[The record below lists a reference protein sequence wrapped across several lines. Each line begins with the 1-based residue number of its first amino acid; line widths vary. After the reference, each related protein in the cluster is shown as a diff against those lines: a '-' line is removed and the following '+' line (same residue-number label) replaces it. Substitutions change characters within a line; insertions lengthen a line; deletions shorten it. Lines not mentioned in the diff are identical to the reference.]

1 MAKKTI
7 WVLGI
12 DPGLSGAL
20 ALVSSDGDLHVWDVP
35 TFEVVRNRRR
45 KREIDHAGL
54 RDIILRASS
63 IAVKIDV
70 AYVEK
75 VGAFPRN
82 REGKSQGVTS
92 MFSFGSTYGCMLQL
106 VASHFVPREDV
117 TPQKWKVYFKLRKG
131 KDASR
136 MKASELMPSFAD
148 QWPLVK
154 HHGRAEAALIATYG
168 LHQVKPKRRERRR
181 LSRSGATVSM
191 TSYTAIKPRRRLPS

>member
-20 ALVSSDGDLHVWDVP
+20 ALISSDGDLHVWDVP
-35 TFEVVRNRRR
+35 IFEVVRNRRR

-70 AYVEK
+70 AWVEK
-75 VGAFPRN
+75 VGAFPN
-82 REGKSQGVTS
+82 QGVAS

-106 VASHFVPREDV
+106 VASHFVPLEQV

-136 MKASELMPSFAD
+136 MKASELMPEFAD

-154 HHGRAEAALIATYG
+154 HHNRAEAALIARYG
-168 LHQVKPKRRERRR
+168 LHQVKPMRRK
-181 LSRSGATVSM
+181 LIQAGSTVSM
-191 TSYTAIKPRRRLPS
+191 TSYKTKRIRRRLPT

>member
-20 ALVSSDGDLHVWDVP
+20 ALLSSDGELHVWDVP

-54 RDIILRASS
+54 RDIILKASS
-63 IAVKIDV
+63 IAVKIDA

-75 VGAFPRN
+75 VGAMP
-82 REGKSQGVTS
+82 KQGVTS
-92 MFSFGSTYGCMLQL
+92 MFTFGTTVGALLQV
-106 VASHFVPREDV
+106 VASHFIPMVHV

-131 KDASR
+131 KDGSR
-136 MKASELMPSFAD
+136 MKASELMPRFSD
-148 QWPLVK
+148 QWPLKK
-154 HHGRAEAALIATYG
+154 HNGRSDAVLIATYG
-168 LHQVKPKRRERRR
+168 LHQVKPMRRERRR
-181 LSRSGATVSM
+181 L
-191 TSYTAIKPRRRLPS
+191 PS